1 MLPSMVIM
9 LSVIFSAGQ
18 NPAIAYFQKE
28 IKLKKYFYLKVFP
41 KILSFVLVVVSVYY
55 MKSYWGLIIA
65 LLSEYL
71 FRLIYSFFVYPYKV
85 KFVIDKDKFYE
96 LYRFGGWL
104 Q

>member
-1 MLPSMVIM
+1 
-9 LSVIFSAGQ
+9 
-18 NPAIAYFQKE
+18 
-28 IKLKKYFYLKVFP
+28 
-41 KILSFVLVVVSVYY
+41 

-104 Q
+104 QLKNITSWFATNIDVAIVGNVLDCIIVLKQLQVIQELSLQV

>member
-1 MLPSMVIM
+1 
-9 LSVIFSAGQ
+9 
-18 NPAIAYFQKE
+18 
-28 IKLKKYFYLKVFP
+28 
-41 KILSFVLVVVSVYY
+41 

-96 LYRFGGWL
+96 LYRFGGVVAVEKYHVMVCY
-104 Q
+104 

>member
-1 MLPSMVIM
+1 
-9 LSVIFSAGQ
+9 
-18 NPAIAYFQKE
+18 
-28 IKLKKYFYLKVFP
+28 
-41 KILSFVLVVVSVYY
+41 

-104 Q
+104 QLKNITSWFTTNIDVAIVGNVLGTASLGLYNRAQTIAGYPIIFRYRCD